1 MRKLLLLLAVGALFM
16 ATSCSKETAVTAKLT
31 WTDDENLDLTSGWKI
46 SIYKGAL
53 NFISSADYA
62 QEAIQTNNINVNDA
76 TASFSV
82 TCDDSY
88 ENFTIVAF
96 NDNNSNGK
104 FDSGE
109 NAAVVFDM
117 VERGEDAEM
126 KLEIEY

>member
-1 MRKLLLLLAVGALFM
+1 MRKTG
-16 ATSCSKETAVTAKLT
+16 
-31 WTDDENLDLTSGWKI
+31 
-46 SIYKGAL
+46 
-53 NFISSADYA
+53 
-62 QEAIQTNNINVNDA
+62 NDA

-82 TCDDSY
+82 TCSDSY